1 MKFVAAPALIIPAGT
16 AAATVIAQ
24 SATTDPAILERR
36 WSQIASRSIF
46 EQSHEIER
54 WCASGVFIRRDH
66 SVLVL
71 RILRD
76 GQRHYA
82 AIAVAL
88 PEPAGTQAE
97 TQAETQA
104 QTPAQTPAQ
113 SSRTPTVPPLTYTPL
128 THVVALDH
136 AFPEYT
142 EVLEASARVRPL
154 FHGSADDGC
163 TYSGFA
169 AEEPELILGLLT
181 AAHPAAAAHIG
192 NTACV
197 VGGVTAFFSG
207 PAVPI
212 PAGLVLVPT
221 SV

>member
-1 MKFVAAPALIIPAGT
+1 MKFVAASALIIPAGT

-36 WSQIASRSIF
+36 WSQIASRSIL

-88 PEPAGTQAE
+88 PEPAE
-97 TQAETQA
+97 
-104 QTPAQTPAQ
+104 TPAETPAQ

-197 VGGVTAFFSG
+197 VGGVTAYFSG
-207 PAVPI
+207 SAVPI